1 MSKPAAKKAKT
12 DSKKAD
18 SVSRVSLEA
27 VVENVLCPITSALPV
42 RPVVAEDGHVYE
54 RDAIARWL
62 SSKATSPMTNAAIGS
77 HLVDA
82 GHMRTLTR
90 TIIESGAV
98 DDDSAAAWHF
108 ESAKAMADGKLTGAL
123 TSIKD
128 HLVRADALS
137 SSTEITLSL
146 KAVNLKLEMEAQVE
160 ALLKEGADLG
170 IDMVVSVLGGAKT
183 GEARMTEWR
192 KLRAG
197 KSVIRIIN
205 DAAEFERLCER
216 KAPGAASPVGWC
228 EEMSGFCGK
237 EYTVLENR
245 EDGEIYD
252 SESPADRD
260 YLIENSLHEK
270 FSVPFDACI
279 LVAA

>member
-62 SSKATSPMTNAAIGS
+62 SSKATSPMTNAAIGP

-170 IDMVVSVLGGAKT
+170 IDMVVSVLGGAKKD
-183 GEARMTEWR
+183 EAPMTEWR

-237 EYTVLENR
+237 EYTVLKNR

-252 SESPADRD
+252 SEPPPDRD
-260 YLIENSLHEK
+260 YVIENSLRES
-270 FSVPFDACI
+270 FNVPFDACI

>member
-62 SSKATSPMTNAAIGS
+62 SSKATSPMTNAAIGP

-108 ESAKAMADGKLTGAL
+108 ESAKAMADGKLAGAL
-123 TSIKD
+123 STVRD

-146 KAVNLKLEMEAQVE
+146 KAVNLKLELE
-160 ALLKEGADLG
+160 ALLKEGADAG
-170 IDMVVSVLGGAKT
+170 IDMVVSVLGGAKKD
-183 GEARMTEWR
+183 EAPMTKWR

-205 DAAEFERLCER
+205 DAAEFKRLCER
-216 KAPGAASPVGWC
+216 EAPGAASPVGWC

-237 EYTVLENR
+237 EYTVLETQEN
-245 EDGEIYD
+245 GEFYD
-252 SESPADRD
+252 SGSD
-260 YLIENSLHEK
+260 YVIENSPLD
-270 FSVPFDACI
+270 FFDVPFDACI

>member
-1 MSKPAAKKAKT
+1 
-12 DSKKAD
+12 
-18 SVSRVSLEA
+18 
-27 VVENVLCPITSALPV
+27 
-42 RPVVAEDGHVYE
+42 
-54 RDAIARWL
+54 
-62 SSKATSPMTNAAIGS
+62 MTNAAIGP

-108 ESAKAMADGKLTGAL
+108 ESAKAMADGKLTGGSL
-123 TSIKD
+123 SSMKD

-170 IDMVVSVLGGAKT
+170 IDMVVSVLGGAKKD
-183 GEARMTEWR
+183 EAPMTEWR
-192 KLRAG
+192 RLRAG

-205 DAAEFERLCER
+205 DAAEFKRLCER
-216 KAPGAASPVGWC
+216 KAPGATRAVNWS
-228 EEMSGFCGK
+228 EEMSGLCGK
-237 EYTVLENR
+237 EYTVFQNQSPEDR
-245 EDGEIYD
+245 ELLQAYVIEDDEIEK
-252 SESPADRD
+252 SED
-260 YLIENSLHEK
+260 YEH
-270 FSVPFDACI
+270 FYVPFDACI

>member
-18 SVSRVSLEA
+18 SVSRVSFEA

-62 SSKATSPMTNAAIGS
+62 SSKATSPMTNAAIGP

-108 ESAKAMADGKLTGAL
+108 ESAKAMADGKLTG
-123 TSIKD
+123 SSSVIKD

-137 SSTEITLSL
+137 SSTEIKLSL
-146 KAVNLKLEMEAQVE
+146 KAVNLKLELE
-160 ALLKEGADLG
+160 ALLKEGADAG
-170 IDMVVSVLGGAKT
+170 IDMVVSVLGGAKKD
-183 GEARMTEWR
+183 EAPMTEWR
-192 KLRAG
+192 KLREG
-197 KSVIRIIN
+197 KSIIRIIS

-216 KAPGAASPVGWC
+216 KAPGATSPVGWC

-237 EYTVLENR
+237 EYTVLEYQEPEDR
-245 EDGEIYD
+245 ELLQARQAYG
-252 SESPADRD
+252 
-260 YLIENSLHEK
+260 IEDDFN
-270 FSVPFDACI
+270 VPFDACI

>member
-62 SSKATSPMTNAAIGS
+62 SSKATSPMTNAAIGP

-98 DDDSAAAWHF
+98 DDDAAAWHF
-108 ESAKAMADGKLTGAL
+108 ESAKAMADGKLTGFTWL
-123 TSIKD
+123 TVKD

-137 SSTEITLSL
+137 SSTEIKLSL
-146 KAVNLKLEMEAQVE
+146 KAVNLKLEMEA
-160 ALLKEGADLG
+160 LLKEGADAG
-170 IDMVVSVLGGAKT
+170 FDMVVSVLGGAKP
-183 GEARMTEWR
+183 GEAPMTEWR
-192 KLRAG
+192 RLRAG

-205 DAAEFERLCER
+205 DAAEFKRLCER
-216 KAPGAASPVGWC
+216 KAPGATRAVNWS
-228 EEMSGFCGK
+228 EEMSGLCGK
-237 EYTVLENR
+237 EYTVFIDQAPEDR
-245 EDGEIYD
+245 ELLQAYVIEDDEIEK
-252 SESPADRD
+252 SED
-260 YLIENSLHEK
+260 YEH
-270 FSVPFDACI
+270 FYVPFDACI

>member
-62 SSKATSPMTNAAIGS
+62 SSKATSPMTNAAIGP

-98 DDDSAAAWHF
+98 DDDSAAAWHY
-108 ESAKAMADGKLTGAL
+108 ESAKAMADGKLAGGTL
-123 TSIKD
+123 SVKD
-128 HLVRADALS
+128 HLLRADALS
-137 SSTEITLSL
+137 SSTEIKLSL
-146 KAVNLKLEMEAQVE
+146 KAVNLKLELE
-160 ALLKEGADLG
+160 ALLKEGADAG

-183 GEARMTEWR
+183 GEAPMTEWR
-192 KLRAG
+192 RLRAG

-205 DAAEFERLCER
+205 DAAEFKRLCER
-216 KAPGAASPVGWC
+216 EAPGATSPVEWC
-228 EEMSGFCGK
+228 EEMSGSCGK
-237 EYTVLENR
+237 LYTVFENKEAEDR
-245 EDGEIYD
+245 EILQAYVIEDDE
-252 SESPADRD
+252 
-260 YLIENSLHEK
+260 IEN
-270 FSVPFDACI
+270 FYVPFDACI

>member
-62 SSKATSPMTNAAIGS
+62 SSKATSPMTNAAIGP

-90 TIIESGAV
+90 SIIESGAV
-98 DDDSAAAWHF
+98 DDDSAAAWHY
-108 ESAKAMADGKLTGAL
+108 ESAKAMADGKLAGGTL
-123 TSIKD
+123 SVKD
-128 HLVRADALS
+128 HLLRADALS
-137 SSTEITLSL
+137 SSTEIKLSL
-146 KAVNLKLEMEAQVE
+146 KAVNLKLELE
-160 ALLKEGADLG
+160 ALLKEGADAG

-183 GEARMTEWR
+183 GEAPMTELR
-192 KLRAG
+192 KLREG
-197 KSVIRIIN
+197 KSIIRIIS
-205 DAAEFERLCER
+205 DTAEFKRLCER
-216 KAPGAASPVGWC
+216 KAPGATSAVGWY
-228 EEMSGFCGK
+228 EGMSVLCGK
-237 EYTVLENR
+237 EYTVLKYEEPEDR
-245 EDGEIYD
+245 ERLQAYVIEDDEVEE
-252 SESPADRD
+252 SEHVHF
-260 YLIENSLHEK
+260 YL
-270 FSVPFDACI
+270 PFDACI

>member
-62 SSKATSPMTNAAIGS
+62 SSKATSPMTNAAIGP

-98 DDDSAAAWHF
+98 DDDSAAAWYF
-108 ESAKAMADGKLTGAL
+108 ESAKAMADGKLTGEVK
-123 TSIKD
+123 IMKD

-137 SSTEITLSL
+137 SSTEIKLSL
-146 KAVNLKLEMEAQVE
+146 KAVNLKLEQE
-160 ALLKEGADLG
+160 ALLKEGADAG
-170 IDMVVSVLGGAKT
+170 IDMVVSVLGGAKKD
-183 GEARMTEWR
+183 EAPMTEWR
-192 KLRAG
+192 KLREG
-197 KSVIRIIN
+197 KSIIRIIS
-205 DAAEFERLCER
+205 DAALLKQHCER
-216 KAPGAASPVGWC
+216 PPPGADGSIGW
-228 EEMSGFCGK
+228 EELMVNLCGK
-237 EYTVLENR
+237 TWIVKENDFEGR
-245 EDGEIYD
+245 GYSIASQVSTTTTGAWY
-252 SESPADRD
+252 
-260 YLIENSLHEK
+260 I
-270 FSVPFDACI
+270 PFKACI

>member
-1 MSKPAAKKAKT
+1 
-12 DSKKAD
+12 
-18 SVSRVSLEA
+18 
-27 VVENVLCPITSALPV
+27 
-42 RPVVAEDGHVYE
+42 
-54 RDAIARWL
+54 
-62 SSKATSPMTNAAIGS
+62 MTNAAIGP

-108 ESAKAMADGKLTGAL
+108 ESAKAMADGKLTGGSL
-123 TSIKD
+123 SSMKD

-170 IDMVVSVLGGAKT
+170 IDMVVSVLGGAKKD
-183 GEARMTEWR
+183 EAPMTEWR
-192 KLRAG
+192 RLRAG

-260 YLIENSLHEK
+260 YLIENSLREK

>member
-62 SSKATSPMTNAAIGS
+62 SSKATSPMTNAAIGP

-108 ESAKAMADGKLTGAL
+108 ESAKAMADGKLKGEFSLSTVR
-123 TSIKD
+123 D

-146 KAVNLKLEMEAQVE
+146 KAVNLKLEMEA
-160 ALLKEGADLG
+160 LLKEGADAG
-170 IDMVVSVLGGAKT
+170 IDMVVSVLGGAKKD
-183 GEARMTEWR
+183 EAPMTEWR

-205 DAAEFERLCER
+205 DAAEFKRLCER
-216 KAPGAASPVGWC
+216 KAPGATRAVNWS
-228 EEMSGFCGK
+228 EEMSGLCGK
-237 EYTVLENR
+237 EYTVFKDQEPEDR
-245 EDGEIYD
+245 ELHQAFVIEDDEIEK
-252 SESPADRD
+252 SED
-260 YLIENSLHEK
+260 YEY
-270 FSVPFDACI
+270 FYVPFDACI

>member
-62 SSKATSPMTNAAIGS
+62 SSKATSPMTNAAIGP

-98 DDDSAAAWHF
+98 DDDSAAAWHY
-108 ESAKAMADGKLTGAL
+108 ESAKAMADGKLAGGTL
-123 TSIKD
+123 SVKD
-128 HLVRADALS
+128 HLLRADALS
-137 SSTEITLSL
+137 SSTEIKLSL
-146 KAVNLKLEMEAQVE
+146 KAVNLKLELE
-160 ALLKEGADLG
+160 ALLKEGADAG

-183 GEARMTEWR
+183 PFEARMTEWR
-192 KLRAG
+192 KLQTG

-205 DAAEFERLCER
+205 DAAEFKRLCER
-216 KAPGAASPVGWC
+216 KAPGATRAVNWS
-228 EEMSGFCGK
+228 EEMSGLCGK
-237 EYTVLENR
+237 EYTVFQNQSPEDR
-245 EDGEIYD
+245 ELLQAYVIEDDEIEK
-252 SESPADRD
+252 SED
-260 YLIENSLHEK
+260 YEH
-270 FSVPFDACI
+270 FYVPFDACI

>member
-62 SSKATSPMTNAAIGS
+62 SSKATSPMTNAAIGP

-98 DDDSAAAWHF
+98 DDDSAAAWHY
-108 ESAKAMADGKLTGAL
+108 ESAKAMADGNLTGTGL
-123 TSIKD
+123 SMKD

-137 SSTEITLSL
+137 TSTEITLSL
-146 KAVNLKLEMEAQVE
+146 KAVNLKLEMEA
-160 ALLKEGADLG
+160 LLKEGADAG
-170 IDMVVSVLGGAKT
+170 FDMVVSVLGGAKP
-183 GEARMTEWR
+183 GEAPMTEWR
-192 KLRAG
+192 RLRAG

-205 DAAEFERLCER
+205 DAAEFKRLCER
-216 KAPGAASPVGWC
+216 EAPGATSPVEWC
-228 EEMSGFCGK
+228 EEMSGSCGK
-237 EYTVLENR
+237 LYTVFENKEAEDR
-245 EDGEIYD
+245 EILQAYVIEDDE
-252 SESPADRD
+252 
-260 YLIENSLHEK
+260 IEN
-270 FSVPFDACI
+270 FYVPFDACI

>member
-1 MSKPAAKKAKT
+1 
-12 DSKKAD
+12 
-18 SVSRVSLEA
+18 
-27 VVENVLCPITSALPV
+27 
-42 RPVVAEDGHVYE
+42 
-54 RDAIARWL
+54 
-62 SSKATSPMTNAAIGS
+62 MTNAAIGP

-123 TSIKD
+123 ASMKD

-146 KAVNLKLEMEAQVE
+146 KAVNLKLEQE
-160 ALLKEGADLG
+160 ALLKEGADAG

-183 GEARMTEWR
+183 GEAPMTEWR

-205 DAAEFERLCER
+205 DAAEFKRLCER
-216 KAPGAASPVGWC
+216 EAPGASSPVGWC

-237 EYTVLENR
+237 EYTVLETQEN
-245 EDGEIYD
+245 GEIYD
-252 SESPADRD
+252 SGSD
-260 YLIENSLHEK
+260 YVIENSPLD
-270 FSVPFDACI
+270 FFDVPFDACI